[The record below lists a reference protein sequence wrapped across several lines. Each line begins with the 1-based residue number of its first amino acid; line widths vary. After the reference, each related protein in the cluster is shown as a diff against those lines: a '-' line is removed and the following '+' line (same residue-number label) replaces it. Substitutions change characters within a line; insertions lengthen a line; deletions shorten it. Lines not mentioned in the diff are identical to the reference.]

1 MTNPDPQL
9 LSLAHESAWRGQA
22 RRKLAED
29 IAADLMTSGDG
40 IHARDL
46 ALLDGSRDV
55 LGVWAESAL
64 ADRIE
69 KHLMGAML

>member
-9 LSLAHESAWRGQA
+9 LSLAHQSVWRGQA

-29 IAADLMTSGDG
+29 IAADLIAHGGDG
-40 IHARDL
+40 PVNI
-46 ALLDGSRDV
+46 GEWS
-55 LGVWAESAL
+55 ESEL